1 MKLASLKS
9 GSRDGALAVVARNL
23 SKCVPVP
30 RIAPTLQDAIETWST
45 TAPKLKAIYQ
55 HLNDGTAERAEPF
68 SPERAESP
76 FPRAYQFLDG
86 SVYLSH
92 MQKARKARGAEMPAN
107 FDTEPL
113 MYQGM
118 SDGFIGPVDD
128 MLLPADDLGVDF
140 EAEIAVVV
148 DDVPIGTSAAVAVS
162 HIKLVML
169 LNDFTLRTLTRS
181 ELPKGFGF
189 MQAKPTSGF
198 SPVAVTPD
206 DLPQWDGQKLN
217 VRLISS
223 VNGRKVGSPHAG
235 HDMFFTYPQLI
246 AHAARTRRLG
256 AGTIIGAGTVANKHE
271 GSGSSCIAE
280 IRANEELAN
289 GKASTPFLKF
299 GDRVRIE
306 VLDEVGRTIFG
317 AIDQR
322 VAKAPAAATE

>member
-9 GSRDGALAVVARNL
+9 ASRDGALAVVARDL

-30 RIAPTLQDAIETWST
+30 RIAHTMQHAIETWAT
-45 TAPKLKAIYQ
+45 TAPKLKSIYQ
-55 HLNDGTAERAEPF
+55 HLNEGTAERAEPF
-68 SPERAESP
+68 TPERAESP

-107 FDTEPL
+107 FQTEPL
-113 MYQGM
+113 MYQGL

-128 MLLPADDLGVDF
+128 MLLPSDDLGVDF

-148 DDVPIGTSAAVAVS
+148 DDVPMGTSAIDAIG

-206 DLPQWDGQKLN
+206 ELAQWDGQKLN

-246 AHAARTRRLG
+246 AHAARTRKLG
-256 AGTIIGAGTVANKHE
+256 AGTIIGAGTVANKDE
-271 GSGSSCIAE
+271 SAGSSCIAE
-280 IRANEELAN
+280 IRANEELAK

-306 VLDEVGRTIFG
+306 VLDDTGRTIFG

-322 VAKAPAAATE
+322 IAKAPAA

>member
-9 GSRDGALAVVARNL
+9 ASRDGALAVVDRDL
-23 SKCVPVP
+23 SKCVRVP
-30 RIAPTLQDAIETWST
+30 RIAPTLQQAIETWST
-45 TAPKLKAIYQ
+45 TAPKLRTVYQ
-55 HLNDGTAERAEPF
+55 HLNNGSAEHSEPF
-68 SPERAESP
+68 VPEHAESP

-86 SVYLSH
+86 SAYLSH
-92 MQKARKARGAEMPAN
+92 MQKTRQARGAEMPDN
-107 FDTEPL
+107 FTAEPL

-118 SDGFIGPVDD
+118 SDGFIGPTDD
-128 MLLPADDLGVDF
+128 MALPSGELGIDF

-148 DDVPIGTSAAVAVS
+148 DDVPMGVSAIDAMG

-169 LNDFTLRTLTRS
+169 LNDFTLRALVPT

-189 MQAKPTSGF
+189 MQAKPTSAF
-198 SPVAVTPD
+198 SPVTVTPD

-223 VNGRKVGSPHAG
+223 VNGRRVGSPHAG
-235 HDMFFTYPQLI
+235 HDMYFSYPQLI
-246 AHAARTRRLG
+246 AHAARTRKLG

-271 GSGSSCIAE
+271 GAGSSCIAE
-280 IRANEELAN
+280 IRANEEIAR
-289 GKASTPFLKF
+289 GRPVTPFLKF

-306 VLDEVGRTIFG
+306 VLDEAGRTIFG

-322 VAKAPAAATE
+322 ITKLAAA